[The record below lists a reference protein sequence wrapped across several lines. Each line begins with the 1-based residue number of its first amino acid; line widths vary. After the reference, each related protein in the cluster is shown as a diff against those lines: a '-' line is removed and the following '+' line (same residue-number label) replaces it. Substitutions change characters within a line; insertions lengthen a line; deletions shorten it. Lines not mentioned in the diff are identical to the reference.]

1 LQAFRIHS
9 NLAVTYEAVR
19 NARRVGDHGRRHGLV
34 EEDVVEFLL
43 HIALASFGL
52 AYLVLPFGD
61 LPSLPHLNL
70 QILICV
76 RATLLNKIVGTRSPC
91 NFFGGDGE

>member
-1 LQAFRIHS
+1 M
-9 NLAVTYEAVR
+9 TYEAVR
-19 NARRVGDHGRRHGLV
+19 NGRGVGDHGRRHGLV
-34 EEDVVEFLL
+34 EEDVVEILL
-43 HIALASFGL
+43 PFYCPTSHTALASSGL

-76 RATLLNKIVGTRSPC
+76 RATV
-91 NFFGGDGE
+91 FVE